1 MLPTITVGKV
11 PAKSITTEGSTDAYR
26 GSTASALAA
35 VCAQAEHLGADALWA
50 PDHLF
55 WPRPIIECF
64 SALAIAASATTAVTL
79 GSCVLQLPL
88 RDPASVAKQAA
99 TLQHLADGRFVL
111 GLGVGSHAGEYAAAG
126 VEFAGRGRHMD
137 DALAELARAWRAAPE
152 DPYRLD
158 PAPRVP
164 LWFGGSAPAVLRRT
178 ADLGD
183 GWVPLF
189 LSPEEYRAG
198 LNRLDEAAVAA
209 GRVPEDIVRAVV
221 LFARVGKAKAA
232 STDGTEWLSSLY
244 RIPPRAFERHIVSG
258 PAEDCAEAIDAFW
271 RAGAQHVVVMVAAE
285 NALEHFEALRTALG
299 TGASRSAIE
308 VSA

>member
-11 PAKSITTEGSTDAYR
+11 PAKSLTTEGSTSAYP

-35 VCAQAEHLGADALWA
+35 VCAQAERLGADALWA
-50 PDHLF
+50 CDHLF

-137 DALAELARAWRAAPE
+137 EALAEFSRAWEGAPD

-164 LWFGGSAPAVLRRT
+164 VWFGGSAPAVLRRT
-178 ADLGD
+178 AAMGD

-198 LNRLDEAAVAA
+198 LDRLDGAALAA
-209 GRVPEDIVRAVV
+209 GRAPEDIVRAVV
-221 LFARVGKAKAA
+221 LFARVGAAKSAA
-232 STDGTEWLSSLY
+232 DDGAEWLSSLY
-244 RIPPRAFERHIVSG
+244 RIPPRAFERHLVSG
-258 PAEDCAEAIDAFW
+258 PADDCAEAIDAFW
-271 RAGAQHVVVMVAAE
+271 RAGAQHVVVMVAADD
-285 NALEHFEALRTALG
+285 ALEHFDALRTALG
-299 TGASRSAIE
+299 ADARRSTME